1 MPFLFIILL
10 FAFVVHRVILL
21 ASAFIKRAK
30 LMRKMSQACNSRSY
44 KLTRMRNPYASF
56 FKKSVLPDITIE
68 TQDTLYCVRF
78 ITCIMKRRYY
88 HFASEEVCVKVRKV
102 AYALKAGARFMSRV
116 LINSFI
122 LWKRI
127 IRFPKLV
134 VPESDKNVCRVW
146 LFNPSPL
153 LISHRNEKGVIEDS
167 FNCSE
172 IFGAITIDG
181 RKFIEVLNGEL
192 VIEDRK

>member
-1 MPFLFIILL
+1 MQLLFVILI
-10 FAFVVHRVILL
+10 FAFVAHRIVVVV
-21 ASAFIKRAK
+21 SAFRKRTK
-30 LMRKMSQACNSRSY
+30 LMRKISKACGSHGY
-44 KLTRMRNPYASF
+44 KLLRVRNPFASF
-56 FKKSVLPDITIE
+56 FRKSSSPDIIVE
-68 TQDTLYCVRF
+68 TPDALYCVRF
-78 ITCIMKRRYY
+78 VTCFMKRRYY

-116 LINSFI
+116 LIDSFI

-192 VIEDRK
+192 VIDDRK